1 LDPGGVYELKI
12 PEEVQG
18 RLFETLYVRDQ
29 SRPGRVIGIS
39 IEEVGLRWH
48 LFNLVKVA
56 ILYGGLLALACGLV
70 ILLRWP
76 KDRPVIF
83 GYRGR
88 LVLAFLVVAIVP
100 LILFGY
106 YNREFARERLA
117 VNITNRLKEDLD
129 LVGRRILSAMADEE
143 DIEQGLND
151 DFCEIVASEFS
162 VDFSFY
168 RRTEILASSR
178 PELYSSGLVDAR
190 LPGDAFAK
198 IVVAG
203 LGYSETMESIG
214 DVEYAV
220 GFSSLVA
227 GDRTLGILSVPALY
241 RQTEFEAE
249 AAERNAFTLAVY
261 GILVLLT
268 GIAGVILANQLSHP
282 VRDLTR
288 AAHTVGEGDLDI
300 HVRPSGSGEM
310 RELVATFNEMV
321 AELKKSR
328 EELKQG
334 ERERAW
340 KEMAKQVA
348 HEIKNPLTPM
358 KLLVQHLRQAFK
370 DKAANRETLVDEIT
384 QTLTEQINT
393 LARIASEFSNF
404 ARMPERMFERVNVHQ
419 LLQEA
424 VQLFSEVKGIEIQT
438 KFCDIG
444 PSLIADREELR
455 RVCINIIRN
464 AIQAMDERGKIIV
477 RTAVEGRRFIISFSD
492 NGPGIPLELQ
502 RRVFEPNF
510 STKTDGMGL
519 GLAMARKVIEDLN
532 GTISLESDPGKGT
545 SVILTLPSAA
555 GSHE

>member
-1 LDPGGVYELKI
+1 MFETVAEKK
-12 PEEVQG
+12 
-18 RLFETLYVRDQ
+18 FETLYVRDQ
-29 SRPGRVIGIS
+29 SRVGRVIGIS
-39 IEEVGLRWH
+39 IQEVGLRWH

-56 ILYGGLLALACGLV
+56 VLYAGLLALACGLV
-70 ILLRWP
+70 VVIRWP
-76 KDRPVIF
+76 YYRSMLMGF
-83 GYRGR
+83 RGR
-88 LVLAFLVVAIVP
+88 LILAFLVVAIVP

-106 YNREFARERLA
+106 YNREFAKERLA
-117 VNITNRLKEDLD
+117 VNISNRLKEDLD
-129 LVGRRILSAMADEE
+129 LVGSRILTAMADEE
-143 DIEQGLND
+143 DVNRGLND
-151 DFCEIVASEFS
+151 DFCETVAADFG
-162 VDFSFY
+162 VDFSVY

-190 LPGDAFAK
+190 LPGDVFAK

-214 DVEYAV
+214 DVGYAV
-220 GFSSLVA
+220 GFTPLVLD
-227 GDRTLGILSVPALY
+227 DRTLGVLSVPALY
-241 RQTEFEAE
+241 RQSELEAE
-249 AAERNAFTLAVY
+249 VAERNAFTLAVY
-261 GILVLLT
+261 GILILLT
-268 GIAGVILANQLSHP
+268 GIVGVALANQLSQP

-288 AAHTVGEGDLDI
+288 AANAVGEGNLDTR
-300 HVRPSGSGEM
+300 VPVGGSGEV
-310 RELVATFNEMV
+310 RELVTTFNEMV

-328 EELKQG
+328 EELRQG

-384 QTLTEQINT
+384 QTLTDQIDT

-404 ARMPERMFERVNVHQ
+404 ARMPERMFERVDVHQ
-419 LLQEA
+419 LLHEA
-424 VQLFSEVKGIEIQT
+424 LQLFGEVKGIEIQT
-438 KFCDIG
+438 KFCDIA

-464 AIQAMDERGKIIV
+464 AIQAMDERGKITIGTEV
-477 RTAVEGRRFIISFSD
+477 RGHRCIISFTD
-492 NGPGIPLELQ
+492 NGPGIPPELQ
-502 RRVFEPNF
+502 SRVFEPNF

-532 GTISLESDPGKGT
+532 GMISLDSTVGKGT
-545 SVILTLPSAA
+545 TVFVTVPMAV
-555 GSHE
+555 GTHG